1 MKKTLVI
8 AFAALLMAA
17 CTENEEKLKQRAEEL
32 CRYIPDKELQEQSKD
47 YMTADFYAVLD
58 TMFNLLPE
66 FEGMDYEWLYYFV
79 SGNDGSNPNSAS
91 TPWS

>member
-1 MKKTLVI
+1 MSEGLKRKIWLEVRDYLMITIALAMY

-66 FEGMDYEWLYYFV
+66 FEGMDYEF
-79 SGNDGSNPNSAS
+79 
-91 TPWS
+91 